1 MGRIKEHCYDDG
13 HQLSPRQWY
22 TALSSYQYERRTGM
36 NPLWNAN
43 IIAGFDARTDE
54 RLLAYS
60 DLLGTTYEDDAIAT
74 GFGAYLAI
82 PLLRRA
88 VEERGVEAIG
98 EQEAASILEQC
109 LRVLYYRDARALD
122 KVQMAKVA
130 REGVVIGEPYTLASD
145 WSIA

>member
-1 MGRIKEHCYDDG
+1 
-13 HQLSPRQWY
+13 
-22 TALSSYQYERRTGM
+22 M

-43 IIAGFDARTDE
+43 IIAGFDTRTDE
-54 RLLAYS
+54 KLLAYS

-82 PLLRRA
+82 PLLRRV
-88 VEERGVEAIG
+88 VEERGIEAIG
-98 EQEAASILEQC
+98 EEEAAGILEQC
-109 LRVLYYRDARALD
+109 LRVLYYRDARSLD

-130 REGVVIGEPYTLASD
+130 REGVIIGEPYKLVSD